1 MDANDHDS
9 QSEWAGSDVILFQRV
24 GGGWEFRYTSSEG
37 ETYTAFAYDWLLA
50 KARLFKQLGWD
61 RLRFD
66 RAEFRKF

>member
-9 QSEWAGSDVILFQRV
+9 QSEWPGSDVILFQRV
-24 GGGWEFRYTSSEG
+24 GGGWEYHFTKDC
-37 ETYTAFAYDWLLA
+37 ETYRGFAYDPILA

-66 RAEFRKF
+66 RAEFRRF